1 MAKLYP
7 YIYCENAR
15 EQAAFYAQAL
25 GGKIVGIQTF
35 AEIPNVSDEMKD
47 KVMHLVMQTSDLVL
61 FMADSVSEPVQRGG
75 GLDIGLEYKTEQ
87 EARQVFE
94 GLSQGGSVIM
104 PFQKMFW
111 GSMFGRLQDPYG
123 VFWQIVTEPS

>member
-15 EQAAFYAQAL
+15 EQAAFYAKAL
-25 GGKIVGIQTF
+25 GGKIVGVQTF

-47 KVMHLVMQTSDLVL
+47 KVMHLVLQTSDLVL
-61 FMADSVSEPVQRGG
+61 FMADSVSEPVKRGG
-75 GLDIGLEYKTEQ
+75 GLDLGLEYKTEQ

-104 PFQKMFW
+104 PFEKMFW